1 MSNLIILFNG
11 GKNMPN
17 LKQKLA
23 QKIETVDEDNFLGSE
38 NELQNAFNSDNKIVV
53 LKPGEVNITDEVVPE
68 FAITINTARE
78 RINMLQNFVK
88 EMMMPNIDYGIIQ
101 GCKKPSLLK
110 PGAEKLCDIFGFS
123 KQLEVLNRIEDW
135 DKGLFHYEIK
145 IILIN
150 KKTGQLEAEGI
161 GCCNSREKKF
171 KNQDSFTII
180 NTLLKMAKKR
190 ALIDAVLSATRSS
203 GIFTQDMELDK
214 TSNNFNANNNQL
226 NINYRDNKINILNK
240 VDYITKEQQWEIFK
254 VIEQSHMPM
263 NYAKSIMKEKY
274 NVDQTK
280 QLTSEQ
286 ADEFID
292 VLKCCSA

>member
-1 MSNLIILFNG
+1 MEVKSMS
-11 GKNMPN
+11 N

-23 QKIETVDEDNFLGSE
+23 QKIETTDEGNFLGNE
-38 NELQNAFNSDNKIVV
+38 NELQNAFNSDNKIEV
-53 LKPGEVNITDEVVPE
+53 LKPGEVNITEEVVPE

-135 DKGLFHYEIK
+135 YIGLFHYEIK

-150 KKTGQLEAEGI
+150 KKTGLVEAEGI
-161 GCCNSREKKF
+161 GCCNSKEKKF
-171 KNQDSFTII
+171 RNQDSFTII

-203 GIFTQDMELDK
+203 GIFTQDIEDMEPNK
-214 TSNNFNANNNQL
+214 APNNFNL
-226 NINYRDNKINILNK
+226 NSVYQINHDRENKSNK
-240 VDYITKEQQWEIFK
+240 LPKVEYITKEQQWEIFK
-254 VIEQSHMPM
+254 VIEQSKIPM
-263 NYAKSIMKEKY
+263 NYAKSMLKEKY

-280 QLTSEQ
+280 QLTTEQ

-292 VLKCCSA
+292 VLKCCSVI

>member
-1 MSNLIILFNG
+1 
-11 GKNMPN
+11 MPN

>member
-1 MSNLIILFNG
+1 MA
-11 GKNMPN
+11 N

-23 QKIETVDEDNFLGSE
+23 QKIETVDEDNLLE
-38 NELQNAFNSDNKIVV
+38 NEKESQNTFNSDNKIVV

-203 GIFTQDMELDK
+203 GIFTQDMEDMEPDK

-226 NINYRDNKINILNK
+226 NINYRDNKINTLNK
-240 VDYITKEQQWEIFK
+240 VEYITKEQQWEIFK